1 MILGA
6 TSVIARATAEAFA
19 EAGYDLVLAG
29 RSVDE
34 LRRVAADLR
43 IRSETDVCTE
53 AFDALDTAA
62 HAGVVRR
69 AIDDSRDGLTGAV
82 VAFGAL
88 GDAERAAR
96 DFEHAE
102 EVIRV
107 NYIGAVSALTVLADY
122 FEKKRAGFIVAISSV
137 AGDRGRRSNY
147 VYGSSKG
154 ALSLYLQG
162 LRSRLHASGVQVLTV
177 KPGFI
182 DSRMTF
188 GSVPPRLAA
197 DPNKVGAAILK
208 AVGSKKSVVY
218 VPGYWSLIMRAI
230 KLIPERLFKRLDL

>member
-6 TSVIARATAEAFA
+6 TSVIARATARAFA
-19 EAGYDLVLAG
+19 DAGYDLVLAG
-29 RSVDE
+29 RSADE

-43 IRSETDVCTE
+43 IRSDVDVRTA
-53 AFDALDTAA
+53 AFDAFDTAT
-62 HAGVVRR
+62 HAGVIRR
-69 AIDDSRDGLTGAV
+69 AIDDSEDGLAGAI
-82 VAFGAL
+82 VAFGEL
-88 GDAERAAR
+88 GDAERAAK

-102 EVIRV
+102 EIIRA

-122 FEKKRAGFIVAISSV
+122 FEGMRGGFIVAISSV

-154 ALSLYLQG
+154 ALSLYVQG
-162 LRSRLHASGVQVLTV
+162 LRGRLHASGVQVLTV

-182 DSRMTF
+182 DTRMTF
-188 GSVPPRLAA
+188 GKVPPHLAA
-197 DPNKVGAAILK
+197 DPDKVGAAILK
-208 AVGSKKSVVY
+208 AVRSKRSVVY
-218 VPGYWSLIMRAI
+218 VPGYWSLIMKAI